1 MMRKMS
7 AAPIRGQSLPS
18 IVKLNDPC
26 SVFGNLP
33 QKVIRQTLRLLS
45 SPFSQASPKNKN
57 HPAGKYLRSA
67 A

>member
-1 MMRKMS
+1 MRKMY

-18 IVKLNDPC
+18 IVKRNGPC
-26 SVFGNLP
+26 GVFGNIA

-45 SPFSQASPKNKN
+45 SPFTQPSPKNKN